1 MIGFLVVAGLLIVG
15 ALLFVVP
22 PLLGK
27 RVRQGNISHGETNLT
42 IYRDQIRELDAD
54 LANGTLDQ
62 PQYEAAKREIERRVL
77 DDVEQDAEQLARA
90 GSPKWTLAIIVAV
103 LIPVIAVP
111 AYLTLGTPEAID
123 QSQAA
128 APQAGAHDVSPQQ
141 IARMVD
147 QVKERLRSN
156 PDDVEGWYMLAKSTQ
171 AIGRYDESVTAYREI
186 IKRVPPDAQL
196 LADFAD
202 TLAVANGRSLDG
214 EPMRLIEQALS
225 VDPNNVK
232 ALALGGTAAFQKQ
245 DYTKAAAMWKK
256 LVATLPPDAEFAQRI
271 RNSIAEAE
279 AKAGVTGPLAAAAP
293 APAKVAAGGATI
305 SGKVAVG
312 GEVAKSVAR
321 QDTVFVFARA
331 ASGPRMPL
339 AIQRLT
345 VAELPFKFELTEAMA
360 MAPGMSIG
368 KFPELVVGARISK
381 TGNAIAQPGD
391 WESELVPVKV
401 GASGVNLVISRQV
414 K

>member
-1 MIGFLVVAGLLIVG
+1 MIGFLVVAGLLIIG
-15 ALLFVVP
+15 ALLFLVP

-27 RVRQGNISHGETNLT
+27 RIRQGNISHGETNLT

-77 DDVEQDAEQLARA
+77 DDVEQDAEQVARA
-90 GSPKWTLAIIVAV
+90 GSPKWTLAIMVAV
-103 LIPVIAVP
+103 LVPVIAVP
-111 AYLTLGTPEAID
+111 TYLALGTPEALD
-123 QSQAA
+123 PARAA
-128 APQAGAHDVSPQQ
+128 APTQAGAHDVSPEQ

-147 QVKERLRSN
+147 QVKARLRGN

-171 AIGRYDESVTAYREI
+171 AIGRYDESVNAYREI
-186 IKRVPPDAQL
+186 VKRVPPDAQL

-214 EPMRLIEQALS
+214 EPVRLIEQALS

-245 DYTKAAAMWKK
+245 DYAKAAAMWKK

-271 RNSIAEAE
+271 QNSIAEAE
-279 AKAGVTGPLAAAAP
+279 AKAGTKGSVVATASPP
-293 APAKVAAGGATI
+293 PAAGGAKI

-312 GEVAKSVAR
+312 AEVAKSVGR

-331 ASGPRMPL
+331 SSGPRMPL
-339 AIQRLT
+339 AIQKVT
-345 VAELPFKFELTEAMA
+345 VAELPYKFELTEAMA
-360 MAPGMSIG
+360 MAPGMSIA
-368 KFPELVVGARISK
+368 KFPDLVVGARISK
-381 TGNAIAQPGD
+381 SGNAMAQPGD
-391 WESELVPVKV
+391 WESELVPVKA
-401 GASGVNLVISRQV
+401 GAAGVNLVISRQV

>member
-1 MIGFLVVAGLLIVG
+1 MIGFLVVAGLLIIG
-15 ALLFVVP
+15 ALLFLVP

-27 RVRQGNISHGETNLT
+27 RIRQGNISHGETNLT

-77 DDVEQDAEQLARA
+77 DDVEQDAEQVARA
-90 GSPKWTLAIIVAV
+90 GSPKWTLAIMVAV
-103 LIPVIAVP
+103 LVPVIAVP
-111 AYLTLGTPEAID
+111 TYLALGKPEALD
-123 QSQAA
+123 PARAA
-128 APQAGAHDVSPQQ
+128 APQAGAHDVSPEQ

-147 QVKERLRSN
+147 QVKARLRGN

-171 AIGRYDESVTAYREI
+171 AIGRYDESVNAYREI

-245 DYTKAAAMWKK
+245 DYAKAAAMWKK

-271 RNSIAEAE
+271 QNSIAEAE
-279 AKAGVTGPLAAAAP
+279 AKAGTKGSVVAAATSP
-293 APAKVAAGGATI
+293 APAAGGAKI

-312 GEVAKSVAR
+312 AEVAKSVGR
-321 QDTVFVFARA
+321 EDTVFVFARA
-331 ASGPRMPL
+331 SSGPRMPL
-339 AIQRLT
+339 AIQKVT
-345 VAELPFKFELTEAMA
+345 VAELPYKFELTEAMA
-360 MAPGMSIG
+360 MAPGMSIA
-368 KFPELVVGARISK
+368 KFPDLVVGARISK
-381 TGNAIAQPGD
+381 SGNAMAQPGD
-391 WESELVPVKV
+391 WESDLVPVKA
-401 GASGVNLVISRQV
+401 GAAGVNLVISRQV